1 MLTKLQR
8 TNVSDD
14 GPAISGRELIA
25 VTWHSAKAVRYYVI
39 EVSNGRGAQTVDVI
53 GGWLSKPSLDYHAST
68 VADTA
73 VADRAIN
80 VESIFST
87 IKYFACDRNRKL
99 TDIGNIIR
107 FQDHS
112 RFGRY
117 EPGRPE
123 RFISR

>member
-8 TNVSDD
+8 ADVSDD
-14 GPAISGRELIA
+14 GPAISGRELIGI
-25 VTWHSAKAVRYYVI
+25 TWHSAKAVRYHVI
-39 EVSNGRGAQTVDVI
+39 EVSNGRGTQTVDVI
-53 GGWLSKPSLDYHAST
+53 RRWLSKPSLDYHAST
-68 VADTA
+68 IADTA
-73 VADRAIN
+73 VADRTIN

-87 IKYFACDRNRKL
+87 IKYLACDWKWKL
-99 TDIGNIIR
+99 TDIGNIVR
-107 FQDHS
+107 FQDRT